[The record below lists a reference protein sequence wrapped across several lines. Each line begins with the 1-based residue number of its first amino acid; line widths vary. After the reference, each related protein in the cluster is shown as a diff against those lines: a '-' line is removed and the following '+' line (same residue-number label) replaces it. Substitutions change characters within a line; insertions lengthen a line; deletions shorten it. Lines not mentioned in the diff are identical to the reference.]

1 MCYVHV
7 TGYTVG
13 CVCVPDVYTKCSWN
27 MGVLESHCGLCVC
40 IVYVSAVH
48 SMGDMCVC
56 LGACTKYVHVKVIL
70 PMMYIRGDAVG

>member
-1 MCYVHV
+1 
-7 TGYTVG
+7 
-13 CVCVPDVYTKCSWN
+13 
-27 MGVLESHCGLCVC
+27 MGVLESHCGLCAC